1 MRFKEVRIGEG
12 SAGLSGAGRLATT
25 GREMAVDA
33 EQDSRARRDGIGD
46 VADDLIGHGLSDLP
60 VPAAPEHDNGGTH
73 RQCGHPTPGNAAFDA
88 LVAVRA
94 GHAAPGRGAHGF
106 GRQCHDSVHIGVA
119 SGGSGTA
126 NAFSRNET
134 SV

>member
-46 VADDLIGHGLSDLP
+46 VADDLIGH
-60 VPAAPEHDNGGTH
+60 
-73 RQCGHPTPGNAAFDA
+73 PTPGDAAFDA